1 MRVAGV
7 PQWQS
12 IETAPKDG
20 RTILLGHYNSHG
32 KWRTLRGQW
41 FSAATIAETWEDD
54 ECPEGWYETSVECDD
69 DVNAWWTEPT
79 HWKPL
84 DPPPGAAPS
93 PITDAVA
100 PAGMV
105 DVNALHRDIMNLPL
119 KPGWAGN
126 DLALYAE
133 GHRDARHA
141 AAELVCA
148 ALAASPAAP
157 ATQPEAEKA
166 DAVDAKSIWCE
177 IAETAPLCVIKG
189 KKGIFLDEA
198 ACVRLGTA
206 LEM

>member
-1 MRVAGV
+1 MNNTVPIEYGEFVGEPVEVPAMRVAGV

-105 DVNALHRDIMNLPL
+105 DVMRKAETFAEDVAARRAV
-119 KPGWAGN
+119 K
-126 DLALYAE
+126 LYADDLE
-133 GHRDARHA
+133 EDARILLV
-141 AAELVCA
+141 ELRA
-148 ALAASPAAP
+148 ALSS
-157 ATQPEAEKA
+157 QE
-166 DAVDAKSIWCE
+166 
-177 IAETAPLCVIKG
+177 G
-189 KKGIFLDEA
+189 K
-198 ACVRLGTA
+198 
-206 LEM
+206 